1 VEFSG
6 VSNTFDRARWAN
18 LVSVPHSGGL
28 KVEKRKRAKKVMLRW
43 RAPRNDALQ
52 PDVECCISMLKS
64 YLPQRCSLI
73 LDYRA
78 SRFGAWSPTFVGRL
92 HTQQPLIAEPR
103 STFGG
108 HFDAFR
114 KTLEIDF
121 TKRLDR

>member
-1 VEFSG
+1 
-6 VSNTFDRARWAN
+6 
-18 LVSVPHSGGL
+18 
-28 KVEKRKRAKKVMLRW
+28 VEKRKRAKKVMLRW
-43 RAPRNDALQ
+43 RAPRNDAFQ
-52 PDVECCISMLKS
+52 PDIECCILRLKS
-64 YLPQRCSLI
+64 YLPQKCSLI

-78 SRFGAWSPTFVGRL
+78 SRFEAWLPTFVGRL

-121 TKRLDR
+121 AKRLDR